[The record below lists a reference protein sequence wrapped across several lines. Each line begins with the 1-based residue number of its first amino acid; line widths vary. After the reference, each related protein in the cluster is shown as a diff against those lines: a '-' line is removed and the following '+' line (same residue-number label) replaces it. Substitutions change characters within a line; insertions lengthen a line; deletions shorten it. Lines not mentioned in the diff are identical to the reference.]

1 MFLRKTFLQKT
12 FVDKKLF
19 AIAASA
25 ILVLA
30 ACGANPST
38 SPTNSSASPTPTV
51 TEPVETEVVEV
62 FFVADTPKGFRL
74 FSEIRVVSFTNDSGE
89 QVLSDLVS
97 GALQPLDPNYANLW
111 ASPNELLSLTATS
124 ELITVDLA
132 AISLSVG
139 AEGESRAI
147 EQLVWTVTGIAGDLP
162 VQFLVDGVAVES
174 FAGHVETS
182 FPFERQAG
190 YQVLNDV
197 QIQVPASDEVV
208 INPVLINGFACTFEA
223 NVAWELLQDGV
234 RMDGGSVLAM
244 EACPTRSAFEIEL
257 SSLEPGRYTIR
268 VMEFSA
274 KDGSLSSEDT
284 KTFSLE

>member
-1 MFLRKTFLQKT
+1 MFLQKS
-12 FVDKKLF
+12 FFDKKLF

-30 ACGANPST
+30 ACGAEPSD
-38 SPTNSSASPTPTV
+38 SPSNSSASPTPTV
-51 TEPVETEVVEV
+51 TDPIETQVVEV
-62 FFVADTPKGFRL
+62 FYVADTPKGFRL
-74 FSEIRVVSFTNDSGE
+74 FSEARIVPFTNDSGE

-97 GALQPLDPNYANLW
+97 GALQPLDPNYTNLW
-111 ASPNELLSLTATS
+111 GSPNELLNLTATS

-132 AISLSVG
+132 DISLSVG
-139 AEGESRAI
+139 AEAESRAI
-147 EQLVWTVTGIAGDLP
+147 EQLVWTITGIVGDMP

-174 FAGHVETS
+174 FAGHVETT
-182 FPFERQAG
+182 FPFEREAG
-190 YQVLNDV
+190 YKVLNDV
-197 QIQVPASDEVV
+197 QIQVPASNEVL

-234 RMDGGSVLAM
+234 RVDGGSVLAM

-257 SSLEPGRYTIR
+257 STLDPGNYTIR

-284 KTFSLE
+284 RTFSVEE